1 LNALFKGEFCGGQG
15 TNALD
20 IFRGAFQ
27 LACSQG
33 DYEMSIAIRAKESK
47 TRENPLKGMD
57 QFRRLFKFVR
67 PYQNRLIIALIA
79 VVFGSLLGLAGP
91 YSLQFLVD
99 AVFSQANTT
108 LLNNIT
114 LILILIFASQSVF
127 YFIRSYMLSFI
138 GERVMADLRIQLFE
152 HLQKLSLGFYNER
165 RTGELVSRL
174 TNDVSTVRN
183 VVTSDLSTALSQV
196 LTFIGALILII
207 VTDWRLT
214 LFMFALV
221 PLVMLFAILFGRRLR
236 TLSSSVQDQLADA
249 TTILEESLSG
259 IRVVQSFTREPF
271 EIGRFRTSIESAF
284 ALAMRRV
291 RISAL
296 FGPIVSFL
304 GFAAVVA
311 IFWFGGHEV
320 LRGNLTAGQLFMF
333 LVLTLTIAGSI
344 GQFSGLWTGLQEALG
359 ATHRLFEIID
369 TVPTIQDKPD
379 AVPLPDVIG
388 HIKFEQVTFAYGDNP
403 QAPILMDVSID
414 VNPGE
419 LLALVGP
426 SGAGKTT
433 LVNLIPRFF
442 DPISGQISIDGCNL
456 EEVQL
461 KSLRQQIG
469 IVPQETIL
477 FGGTVREN
485 ILYGRLDAAER
496 EMIAAAQ
503 SANAHEFILQL
514 PKGYDTIVGER
525 GVKLSGGQRQRIAI
539 ARAIL
544 KNPRILLLD
553 EATSSLDSE
562 SEGLVQEALD
572 HLMKGRTS
580 IVIAHRLSTV
590 QNADRI
596 VVLDEGRLVE
606 SGSHQELMALDG
618 LYARLYRMQFK
629 LDDDHLPQ
637 GEDEIQEES
646 PPKKRPRS
654 INFLPGFSR

>member
-1 LNALFKGEFCGGQG
+1 MNVATTVK
-15 TNALD
+15 
-20 IFRGAFQ
+20 
-27 LACSQG
+27 
-33 DYEMSIAIRAKESK
+33 KSK
-47 TRENPLKGMD
+47 PRENPLKGME
-57 QFRRLFKFVR
+57 QFRRLFAYVR
-67 PYQNRLIIALIA
+67 PYQKRLILALVS
-79 VVFGSLLGLAGP
+79 VVFGSVLGLAGP
-91 YSLQFLVD
+91 YTLQFLVD
-99 AVFSQANTT
+99 AVFSKADTA
-108 LLNNIT
+108 LLNKIT
-114 LILILIFASQSVF
+114 IILIFIFASQSVF
-127 YFIRSYMLSFI
+127 YFIRSFMLSYI
-138 GERVMADLRIQLFE
+138 GERIMADLRIRLFE
-152 HLQKLSLGFYNER
+152 HMQQLSLNFYNER

-183 VVTSDLSTALSQV
+183 VVTSDVSTALSQV
-196 LTFIGALILII
+196 LTFFGALILII

-236 TLSSSVQDQLADA
+236 SISSTVQDQLADA
-249 TTILEESLSG
+249 TTILEESLGG

-271 EIGRFRTSIESAF
+271 EIGRFTRSIEDAF
-284 ALAMRRV
+284 RLAMKRV

-296 FGPIVSFL
+296 FGPIISFL

-359 ATHRLFEIID
+359 ATRRLFEILD
-369 TVPTIQDKPD
+369 TYPDIKDEPD
-379 AVPLPDVIG
+379 ATTLPDVKGRIT
-388 HIKFEQVTFAYGDNP
+388 FENVTFAYQDNP
-403 QAPILMDVSID
+403 EAPILRSVSIEA
-414 VNPGE
+414 NPGE
-419 LLALVGP
+419 VLALVGP

-433 LVNLIPRFF
+433 LVNMIPRFF
-442 DPISGQISIDGCNL
+442 DPVAGSVSIDGYDLRNVRL
-456 EEVQL
+456 H
-461 KSLRQQIG
+461 SLRHQVG

-485 ILYGRLDAAER
+485 ILYGRLDASE
-496 EMIAAAQ
+496 EELIAAAQ

-544 KNPRILLLD
+544 KDPRILLLD

-562 SEGLVQEALD
+562 SEGLVQEALER
-572 HLMKGRTS
+572 LMEGRTS
-580 IVIAHRLSTV
+580 IVIAHRLSTI
-590 QNADRI
+590 QNASRI
-596 VVLDEGRLVE
+596 AVLDEGRLVE
-606 SGSHQELMALDG
+606 FGTHQELIAENG

-629 LDDDHLPQ
+629 LDEDQSKEEEIDIPEEAVPQ
-637 GEDEIQEES
+637 
-646 PPKKRPRS
+646 KRRRS
-654 INFLPGFSR
+654 MNFLSGLTGG